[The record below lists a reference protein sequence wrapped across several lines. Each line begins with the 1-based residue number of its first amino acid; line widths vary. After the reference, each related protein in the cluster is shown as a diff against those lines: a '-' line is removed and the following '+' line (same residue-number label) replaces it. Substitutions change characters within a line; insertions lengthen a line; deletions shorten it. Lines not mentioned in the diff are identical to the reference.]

1 MALFGG
7 IPVWLATMLERQLEE
22 AGFKRTGK
30 IAHRVTNRK
39 IDVLGVELIRKALCS
54 KWGLPYGSFTIEPAC
69 FLPFVPSLESADF
82 HCCRYTNTKLPS
94 YLGCQIR
101 FAVRTHIRQKEVS
114 KAPNVW
120 FVGQNST
127 PNEAVLRDVLE
138 VLSEKVFPFFTHLDD
153 LEGLLAYL
161 QSGEDNIG
169 KEGIWN
175 IGKADSFRRL
185 YLTGFTALELGEW
198 TLAENSL
205 DQCYETAISKSL
217 NLRPE
222 VLQCVKR
229 ASSLAGQHLLLPYN
243 HNSLH

>member
-1 MALFGG
+1 MASFSG
-7 IPVWLATMLERQLEE
+7 IPTWLATILERQLEE

-54 KWGLPYGSFTIEPAC
+54 KWGLPYGSFTMEPAC
-69 FLPFVPSLESADF
+69 FLPFVPSLESSDF
-82 HCCRYTNTKLPS
+82 DCRRYTNTKLPS

-101 FAVRTHIRQKEVS
+101 FAVRRRLLQKEVS

-127 PNEAVLRDVLE
+127 KNEAVLRDVLD
-138 VLSEKVFPFFTHLDD
+138 VLSEKIFPFFKQIDD
-153 LEGLLAYL
+153 LEGLLNYL

-175 IGKADSFRRL
+175 IGKVGSFRRL

-198 TLAENSL
+198 ALAEFSL
-205 DQCYETAISKSL
+205 DRCYETAISKSL

-222 VLQCVKR
+222 ILQCVKHV
-229 ASSLAGQHLLLPYN
+229 SSLARQHLVLP
-243 HNSLH
+243 